1 MNYILILSL
10 LISQLVLASESKQY
24 LVTTHHP
31 HDLDELQKYTKI
43 IKSNGR
49 TLLVSINNEKT
60 FPIHLRSIVREVQES
75 EISNYVPANKN
86 LEVKNP
92 VVESLLKNVTAA
104 EVKNIVTKMSAFTNR
119 RSGTED
125 NLQASRYIE
134 GEFKKMGLVT
144 EFDCFRKKTC
154 NIYGRYNGSTKADEI
169 ILIEAHLDSVGR
181 PNAGA
186 DDNASGIA
194 GLLMI
199 AKEVL
204 STKPK
209 TSFIFFA
216 TNGEEQG
223 LRGAKHYVKV
233 LKNSGELKKIKFV
246 INMDMI
252 GYNKDN
258 DKVDLETNNPFINE
272 AKWMSDLVYTYTN
285 LTPNIVTPAWGS
297 DHVPFLNENIPTLL
311 TIEHWPSKT
320 PCYHRGCDKPDHLTY
335 EYGAEIIKLN
345 IAAAYLKSEE

>member
-1 MNYILILSL
+1 MKYIISMFLIF
-10 LISQLVLASESKQY
+10 SQVAFASNKQY

-49 TLLVSINNEKT
+49 TLLVKINNEED
-60 FPIHLRSIVREVQES
+60 FPKHLRSIIREVS
-75 EISNYVPANKN
+75 NDEILNYVPSNKN
-86 LEVKNP
+86 FSNKNS
-92 VVESLLKNVTAA
+92 VVESLLKNVTP
-104 EVKNIVTKMSAFTNR
+104 EEMKRIVTKVSDFTNR
-119 RSGTED
+119 KSGSED
-125 NLQASRYIE
+125 NLKASRYIE
-134 GEFKKMGLVT
+134 NEFKKMSLKT
-144 EFDCFRKKTC
+144 EFDCFRAKTC
-154 NIYGRYNGSTKADEI
+154 NIYGRYTGTTKPNEI

-181 PNAGA
+181 ANAGA
-186 DDNASGIA
+186 DDNASGVA

-204 STKPK
+204 STNPK

-223 LRGAKHYVKV
+223 LRGAKHYVNV
-233 LKNSGELKKIKFV
+233 LKKSGELKKVKFV

-258 DKVDLETNNPFINE
+258 DKVDLETNKPFVDT

-297 DHVPFLNENIPTLL
+297 DHVPFLKEGIPTLL
-311 TIEHWPSKT
+311 TIEHWPSKN